1 MTGEPGEYWFT
12 SSGSDAV
19 CSLYLIA
26 DVDKLVEFEIME
38 FDIDCEGQYQTFC
51 GADAPA
57 RIYTASQ
64 NVANLQFRVPRPGQ
78 GFRVRVRFIQNF
90 QPCNALAPFEAT
102 VFSLKNFGFR
112 RNCTIQIVFPVNV
125 LLLSANIGVA
135 SETGSVRTRRDRLSV
150 NCAGPLGAD
159 YAALSFGQG
168 LDTSDFD
175 VAMGFCGVR
184 SKPARRSVT
193 LGCGNSAVSLHS
205 SGLFFNS
212 LRFEVSPPSSEELE
226 AFLLA
231 HPQCST

>member
-38 FDIDCEGQYQTFC
+38 FDIDCEGGGLFTYFNASTL
-51 GADAPA
+51 A
-57 RIYTASQ
+57 RA
-64 NVANLQFRVPRPGQ
+64 
-78 GFRVRVRFIQNF
+78 FIQVVDGWELQGQLF
-90 QPCNALAPFEAT
+90 PSSLDIPGGFEATCNALAPFEAT